1 MQTQPRKTRNGA
13 IYRAMRCRA
22 SMAIKNNSSN
32 KTVVS
37 PARSSVTPVDVH
49 DDLMARWL
57 RRSGEFWGGCRI
69 MACFGASGSKIP
81 TLVRKAESAVSLL
94 EGRSVVL
101 ASPTQKRPL
110 FLAREQLRDAH
121 LHQHGSASWGSGIS
135 YPPYV
140 PWNAV
145 PSNFICLQGYLQEQG
160 NGEGCAEYI

>member
-1 MQTQPRKTRNGA
+1 
-13 IYRAMRCRA
+13 MRCRA
-22 SMAIKNNSSN
+22 NMAIRNNSSN
-32 KTVVS
+32 QTVVS
-37 PARSSVTPVDVH
+37 PARSSVTPVVDVH

-110 FLAREQLRDAH
+110 SFWR
-121 LHQHGSASWGSGIS
+121 
-135 YPPYV
+135 V
-140 PWNAV
+140 
-145 PSNFICLQGYLQEQG
+145 SNFEMPIFINMVQPPGAPVFLTHPMCRGTLCRVILFASKAICKSKATARGV
-160 NGEGCAEYI
+160 